1 MQEPQDIFY
10 NKRALS
16 LLRTLFTI
24 PRPYA
29 SRLRLVRKFLL
40 DESDSKMN
48 LGTMINYD
56 MALPF
61 LAAFFEIHA

>member
-24 PRPYA
+24 PRPYVLYPDDFK
-29 SRLRLVRKFLL
+29 RKKQNPIKEFDILRSHLL
-40 DESDSKMN
+40 QMENLESAD
-48 LGTMINYD
+48 
-56 MALPF
+56 P
-61 LAAFFEIHA
+61 